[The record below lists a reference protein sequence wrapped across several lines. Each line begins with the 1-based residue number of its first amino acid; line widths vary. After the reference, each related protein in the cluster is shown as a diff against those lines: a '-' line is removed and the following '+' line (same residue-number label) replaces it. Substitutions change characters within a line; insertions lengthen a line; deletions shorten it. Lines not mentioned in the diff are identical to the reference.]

1 MSIAIDQNRSIYRN
15 RVHPQKFALWLS
27 MGSIMMMF
35 GAFTSAYIVK
45 QAGGNWIDFKLPTLF
60 YWSTAIIVISSITL
74 HLSYTNFVKSNFK
87 AYKLLL
93 VVSLFLGFGFVA
105 LQYSGWDT
113 LYASGVDLKGSPSGS
128 FLYLITGVHAAHVL
142 GGIAA
147 IIVAL
152 IHAFTLKEKVTS
164 KRKHRFQLTYNY
176 WHFMGFLWIY
186 LLGFLLLS
194 K

>member
-1 MSIAIDQNRSIYRN
+1 MAIDQNRSTSRN
-15 RVHPQKFALWLS
+15 RVHPQKFALWLA
-27 MGSIMMMF
+27 MGSIIMMF

-74 HLSYTNFVKSNFK
+74 HLSYTNFVRANFK
-87 AYKLLL
+87 AYKALLL
-93 VVSLFLGFGFVA
+93 VSLMLGFTFIA
-105 LQYSGWDT
+105 LQYNGWDI

-147 IIVAL
+147 IIVAV

-164 KRKHRFQLTYNY
+164 LRKHRFQLTYNY

-186 LLGFLLLS
+186 LLAFLLLS